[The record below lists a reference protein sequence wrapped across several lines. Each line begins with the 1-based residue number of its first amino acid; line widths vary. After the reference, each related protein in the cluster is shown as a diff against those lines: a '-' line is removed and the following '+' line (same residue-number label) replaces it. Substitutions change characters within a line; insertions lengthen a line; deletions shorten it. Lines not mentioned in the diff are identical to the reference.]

1 MSEYQYYE
9 FRAIDRPLTKDEMGK
24 LRACSSRA
32 TITSTSFVNE
42 YNWGDLKA
50 DPVKWVEK
58 YFDAY
63 LYVANWGTRK
73 LAFRLPV
80 SQLDPELA
88 SEYSDDDSV
97 YFRVVKDKIIV
108 SFTCEE
114 VDDDTWEEAEELLSS
129 MISIRHELANGDHR
143 ALYLGWL
150 SGIQYWED
158 PDEDGVE
165 PPVPPG
171 LGDLSESLENLVDFL
186 DIDQHL
192 ISVAGQNSPAQR
204 ESSIDRNDVQAWVA
218 KLASQ
223 KKDKLLSEFLLDS
236 DVAPLNALR
245 QKFLKE
251 TSELT
256 KAELPPRRT
265 VAELLRATEERREEY
280 ARAKAQRKTKEDA
293 LRKEAEAAAR
303 EKHLDNLAANESQAW
318 ARVENLISSKV
329 PKNYDEAVRILVDL
343 RDLDLREKRGE
354 FSTAI
359 ETIRRTHE
367 RKPAFLTRLVK
378 AGL

>member
-1 MSEYQYYE
+1 MSQYEYYE
-9 FRAIDRPLTKDEMGK
+9 FQAVDRRLTEHEMQQ

-32 TITSTSFVNE
+32 QITPTSFVNE

-50 DPVKWVEK
+50 DPVKWMEK

-63 LYVANWGTRK
+63 LYVANWGTRI
-73 LAFRLPV
+73 LEFRLPV

-192 ISVAGQNSPAQR
+192 ISVAAQNSLAQR

-223 KKDKLLSEFLLDS
+223 EKDKLLSGFLVDS

-251 TSELT
+251 NSEKT
-256 KAELPPRRT
+256 EAVSPPRRT
-265 VAELLRATEERREEY
+265 VAELLRAAEERRKEY
-280 ARAKAQRKTKEDA
+280 ARAKAQRKTKEEA

-303 EKHLDNLAANESQAW
+303 EKHLDNLVANESQAW

-329 PKNYDEAVRILVDL
+329 PKSYDEAVRILVDL